1 MDSRIS
7 GVGEG
12 LTSRYVSFQYLIGFP
27 ADSTAQAAVGKNLSH
42 FHYNRE
48 RDFLNTS

>member
-27 ADSTAQAAVGKNLSH
+27 ADSTAACAVGKNLSH
-42 FHYNRE
+42 LHYNRE